1 VSHSAGHSG
10 AGLAGAGLSGAGLA
24 GAGEAMRAALR
35 GARVVVVGLGA
46 SGRAAA
52 LLVKGL
58 GAEVVATDAA
68 PRAAIESAAASME
81 AAGIGL
87 ALGGHDSAGLE
98 RADLVVVS
106 PGVPTFAALE
116 AAEAR
121 GAVVIGEIEL
131 ATRLVDL
138 PVIAITGSN
147 GKSTTTTLVGDLLR
161 AAGKRPFVG
170 GNLGDPPAAM
180 VPRPGG
186 PTALEH
192 DVLVLEISSFQ
203 AERMPLLRARS
214 AAILNI
220 TPNHL
225 DRYDYFASYCN
236 AKGNV
241 FASQTGDDL
250 SVIPANDL
258 DCERQA
264 SRSGGRVVRIGELDK
279 GVLVGFDRDRIV
291 DGLGGGTY
299 ERSTIVLAGD
309 HNAFNVCAALALVAP
324 FGVSPE
330 IAAAVLARFRGL
342 PHRLALVRDVDG
354 VRHYDDSKGTSVGAA
369 VAAIRG
375 LHEHKIVLIAGGR
388 DKMGSY
394 APLFEAL
401 RERGRGAVLIG
412 EAAPR
417 LAAELAGA
425 CPLTRAE
432 SMEEAVRAA
441 QVLAVP
447 GDAVLLSPCCASFD
461 MFRDYKHRGDAYVQ
475 AVHAL
480 ETTS

>member
-1 VSHSAGHSG
+1 VS
-10 AGLAGAGLSGAGLA
+10 GLAASGDVFA
-24 GAGEAMRAALR
+24 EALR

-52 LLVKGL
+52 HLAKGL
-58 GAEVVATDAA
+58 GATVVGTDAA
-68 PRAAIESAAASME
+68 KRETIAAAASE
-81 AAGIGL
+81 LEGAGIDL
-87 ALGGHDSAGLE
+87 ALGGHDAAGLD

-106 PGVPTFAALE
+106 PGVPRFAALD
-116 AAEAR
+116 AAAAR
-121 GAVVIGEIEL
+121 GAPVIGEIEL
-131 ATRLVDL
+131 ATRLLPV

-170 GNLGDPPAAM
+170 GNLGDPPAAI

-186 PTALEH
+186 PSSLQH

-203 AERMPLLRARS
+203 AERIPLFRAR
-214 AAILNI
+214 AAGLLNL

-225 DRYDYFASYCN
+225 DRYDDYQAYCD
-236 AKGNV
+236 AKGNL
-241 FASQTGDDL
+241 FANQRGDDVT
-250 SVIPANDL
+250 VIPANDP

-264 SRSGGRVVRIGELDK
+264 SRSAGRVVRFGEVDK
-279 GVLVGFDRDRIV
+279 GVLVGFDRERIV
-291 DGLGGGTY
+291 DGLGDATY
-299 ERSTIVLAGD
+299 DRSIIRLAGD
-309 HNAFNVCAALALVAP
+309 HNALNVCAALALVSP
-324 FGVSPE
+324 FGVAPDVVRG
-330 IAAAVLARFRGL
+330 VLADFRGL
-342 PHRLALVRDVDG
+342 PHRLAFVREVDG

-394 APLFEAL
+394 APLAEAL

-412 EAAPR
+412 EGAAR
-417 LAAELAGA
+417 LDAELAGA
-425 CPLTRAE
+425 CPLVRAG

-441 QVLAVP
+441 QALGIA
-447 GDAVLLSPCCASFD
+447 GDAVLLSPCCSSFD
-461 MFRDYKHRGDAYVQ
+461 MFRDYKHRGDAYVE
-475 AVHAL
+475 AVNAL
-480 ETTS
+480 TGGVS